1 MQDDTLLLTAV
12 NGQVAT
18 PEAVSPQAAES
29 LQGSGDFAMGVFAS
43 GMFSIGILS
52 LPLLV
57 LAGWSRLWL
66 GWWALIPVG
75 LALFWLW
82 VNPRLFP
89 KPKSTDNW
97 ASKGVLG
104 ERVWMNQA
112 QVPIPPHHKRV
123 INFTNVVN
131 AIVFVICLWGIVAL
145 VPWPTVLGMSWVIL
159 AKTWFIDR
167 MVWLFEEMKDHPEY
181 QDWLY

>member
-1 MQDDTLLLTAV
+1 LSLMQDDTLLLTAV

-43 GMFSIGILS
+43 GMFFHRHSELAPAGAGGVESALVG
-52 LPLLV
+52 LVGVDTGRAGAV
-57 LAGWSRLWL
+57 LA
-66 GWWALIPVG
+66 VG
-75 LALFWLW
+75 E
-82 VNPRLFP
+82 PRLFP

-131 AIVFVICLWGIVAL
+131 AIGFVICLWELSPWSPGQRCWHVMGDSGQDL
-145 VPWPTVLGMSWVIL
+145 V
-159 AKTWFIDR
+159 
-167 MVWLFEEMKDHPEY
+167 Y
-181 QDWLY
+181 